1 MRIGK
6 EATQRR
12 HYKMK
17 DTDKLLIEIGELF
30 ATNPKEAERLY
41 YEEYIPLIK
50 KENSKMKKQLKEAF

>member
-1 MRIGK
+1 
-6 EATQRR
+6 
-12 HYKMK
+12 MK